1 MADNKIKFLR
11 GTADEYANATK
22 DNDTIYFTTD
32 DKRLHVGDN
41 DVGTGQNT
49 RGKVYLYDK
58 INHQGSDT
66 DEIYNDYK
74 NNKAACGY
82 SHAEGKETKAMGQ
95 ASHAEGYLT
104 IAEGQGSHSE
114 GLSNRAY
121 GSGSHAENF
130 ANNAMGCNSH
140 VGGQNSIANGDCS
153 FAHGNRVK
161 ALNEH
166 EVAFGVA
173 NQSSIDTLF
182 SIGNGTITNNQVV
195 ANSNAFEITKTTG
208 KLFDKEIATK
218 DDINAHAGN
227 VDIHVT
233 AAEKAGWNALSNPNL
248 LINPDFKI
256 NQRGETEYTAAGY
269 MVDKWQCIAANGK
282 VAVGESGGITLTAA
296 DSGEVKLW
304 NLFEENLDGEEI
316 TLSVCI
322 NNKIY
327 NISGVAS
334 KNMTAWNKQLKI
346 IFDEGYAL
354 FGSKTQAGDVFF
366 VMLTAYAGK
375 SFNCKWIKLERG
387 SFATPFVPPDPTT
400 ELLKCQRYFHR
411 LGGKNRYFRLYGIA
425 YDSYDFKVLYQ
436 LPVEMRVTPS
446 LTCSSGGWR
455 FYVSKISSDNAGYWD
470 NQCGAEFAINSTFSS
485 PSNVEISVTLDSSK
499 AVTISAGDNM
509 MICTNYDSDSSGNQK
524 YPGWLDFDAEI
535 I

>member
-1 MADNKIKFLR
+1 MSENTITLAGSEVKAKFSGSNAWLRNDGADAIYAAKNAGITAGAAGVTSIPAGQSAPVYGAN
-11 GTADEYANATK
+11 GTVY
-22 DNDTIYFTTD
+22 
-32 DKRLHVGDN
+32 LL
-41 DVGTGQNT
+41 GTGS
-49 RGKVYLYDK
+49 VML
-58 INHQGSDT
+58 IGSD
-66 DEIYNDYK
+66 
-74 NNKAACGY
+74 Y
-82 SHAEGKETKAMGQ
+82 STNPFKTSA
-95 ASHAEGYLT
+95 
-104 IAEGQGSHSE
+104 QG
-114 GLSNRAY
+114 
-121 GSGSHAENF
+121 GSGADD
-130 ANNAMGCNSH
+130 AARAA
-140 VGGQNSIANGDCS
+140 I
-153 FAHGNRVK
+153 
-161 ALNEH
+161 
-166 EVAFGVA
+166 
-173 NQSSIDTLF
+173 NQ
-182 SIGNGTITNNQVV
+182 
-195 ANSNAFEITKTTG
+195 
-208 KLFDKEIATK
+208 
-218 DDINAHAGN
+218 HAGN

-296 DSGEVKLW
+296 DSGEVKLR

-425 YDSYDFKVLYQ
+425 YDSYDIKFSYQ
-436 LPVEMRVTPS
+436 LPVEMRVTPN
-446 LTCSSGGWR
+446 LTCSSGRWR
-455 FYVSKISSDNAGYWD
+455 FYVSKISNDSAGYWND
-470 NQCGAEFAINSTFSS
+470 QCGAEFAINSTFSS
-485 PSNVEISVTLDSSK
+485 PSNVEISVTVDSSK